1 MKVAVVNYSGNVGKT
16 TVARH
21 LLSPRMG
28 NCPILFVETINEGGR
43 AETNI
48 KGRDFKEVL
57 KEIPAHDK
65 VVVDVGSS
73 NIEQVFA
80 QLKKMHDAHEDF
92 DFFVIPTVP
101 AAKQQADTAK
111 IVEALYEMGVDSS
124 KIKVVFNQV
133 EDGDEVGKVFG
144 VLLQALEPLE
154 VIPDTG
160 AVIHQNELFPMLGNR
175 TVDEAL
181 CTDRDFKAEIA
192 SAAGNASKQR
202 ELAEARIVSR
212 LAKGV
217 KAELDA
223 AFPKLFPLYERAAQ
237 QA

>member
-28 NCPILFVETINEGGR
+28 DCPILFVESINEGGN
-43 AETNI
+43 AESNI

-57 KEIPAHDK
+57 REIPVHTK

-80 QLKKMHDAHEDF
+80 QLKKMHAAHEDF

-124 KIKVVFNQV
+124 KIKVLFNQV
-133 EDGDEVGKVFG
+133 EDGEDVRKVFSI
-144 VLLQALEPLE
+144 LLQALEPLD
-154 VIPDTG
+154 VMPDIW
-160 AVIHQNELFPMLGNR
+160 AVIHQNELFPMLGDR
-175 TVDEAL
+175 SIEQAL
-181 CTDRDFKAEIA
+181 CLDRDFKAEIA
-192 SAAGNASKQR
+192 SAVGNPDRQR
-202 ELAEARIVSR
+202 DIAEARIVSR
-212 LAKGV
+212 LAKTV
-217 KAELDA
+217 KLELDA
-223 AFPKLFPLYERAAQ
+223 AFGRLFPVL
-237 QA
+237 

>member
-28 NCPILFVETINEGGR
+28 DCPILFVETINEGGH
-43 AETNI
+43 AESNI

-57 KEIPAHDK
+57 KEIPAHEK

-92 DFFVIPTVP
+92 DYFVIPTVP
-101 AAKQQADTAK
+101 AGKQQADTAK
-111 IVEALYEMGVDSS
+111 IVEALYEMGVDSA
-124 KIKVVFNQV
+124 KIKVLFNQV
-133 EDGDEVGKVFG
+133 EDGDDVSKVFG
-144 VLLQALEPLE
+144 VLLEALEPLE
-154 VIPDTG
+154 VKPSTDV
-160 AVIHQNELFPMLGNR
+160 VIHQNELFPMLGNR
-175 TVDEAL
+175 TVEEAL
-181 CTDRDFKAEIA
+181 CVGRDFKAEIA
-192 SAAGNASKQR
+192 EAAGNAVRQR
-202 ELAEARIVSR
+202 EIAEARIVSR

-223 AFPKLFPLYERAAQ
+223 AFAKLFPRYERAAQ